1 MFKWETSDAQ
11 TCVEEGSTFLRG
23 SLMGKPPSGSF
34 LPCKA
39 GSFCGSVPRYQS
51 AHVSRTDFRILTQAN
66 RLLCHAGCVGKDS
79 DRARQFSKWC
89 DSYTI
94 VKVAPTTDWWSQGQS
109 SWLSWPLF
117 TVIASGE
124 MVSQFMTFKT
134 AGHYQVKQCH
144 SSWSS
149 LSSETG
155 SEFMPFWSLSS
166 ETGSEFI
173 LFTYVLFFT

>member
-1 MFKWETSDAQ
+1 MPKPAWRKGQRSCVAAWWGSHPPDPFCHARPGRSVALFPGTSPHTCPAQ
-11 TCVEEGSTFLRG
+11 I
-23 SLMGKPPSGSF
+23 SGF
-34 LPCKA
+34 WHK
-39 GSFCGSVPRYQS
+39 Q
-51 AHVSRTDFRILTQAN
+51 TDFCVMLDVSAKTVTALDNSRSGVTAIL
-66 RLLCHAGCVGKDS
+66 
-79 DRARQFSKWC
+79 
-89 DSYTI
+89 
-94 VKVAPTTDWWSQGQS
+94 KVAPTTDWWSQGQS